1 MKPSKQAPGLEASG
15 SLVPELEGATRSA
28 SHTQRLRPSPAPETS
43 RPSGAAHGGDR
54 H

>member
-1 MKPSKQAPGLEASG
+1 MRPSKQEPGLEAAG

-28 SHTQRLRPSPAPETS
+28 SHTQRLRPAPARKAPRRGDT
-43 RPSGAAHGGDR
+43 AHGRDQ